1 MSLPVASMTFNK
13 TESRGKWVA
22 GSNQELKVNCQ
33 KQIDLKQ
40 FSQSQI
46 VGKNKLVKKY
56 YLIWIFHLS
65 NFDAL
70 EEACEFS

>member
-1 MSLPVASMTFNK
+1 MHQWLLTREKA
-13 TESRGKWVA
+13 RGNWA
-22 GSNQELKVNCQ
+22 AESNQEPKVNCQ

-46 VGKNKLVKKY
+46 VAKDKLVKKY